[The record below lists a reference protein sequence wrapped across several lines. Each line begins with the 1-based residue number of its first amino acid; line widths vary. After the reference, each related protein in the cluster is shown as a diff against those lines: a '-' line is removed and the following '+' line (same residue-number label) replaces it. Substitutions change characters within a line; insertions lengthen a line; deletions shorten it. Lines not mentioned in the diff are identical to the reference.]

1 MISTHQRLNVKH
13 ASENVAYKLPKECF
27 AHWLV
32 GVTDGDG
39 CFSFSVDKKKN
50 SIWNCT
56 FKIGQTT
63 SNYRLLYF
71 IKENLGFG
79 KINSKSGKNMAEF
92 RIRERKTLLNLIVPL
107 FTKFPLYSTKQFY
120 FLQWVKALETLEN
133 KKLASAEKNEILTR
147 LKSQTP
153 EMWARAQ
160 GEDIYLSPSWQEGDP
175 TSEWISGF
183 VEAEGSFFLT
193 IKANRSNKV
202 REETPRT
209 LEKQDDLPL
218 QRRVVHAFGI
228 TQKLDGVILEFLRKR
243 FHIASKALHTKRCS
257 LREQRDVYKLETT
270 NSRSIAKIRDFF
282 LNKLK
287 GIKSLEYKIW
297 SRSLKFKGNSEKL
310 FRVQNQLRELR
321 NSKKVPK
328 TP

>member
-39 CFSFSVDKKKN
+39 CFSFSVNKKKN

-56 FKIGQTT
+56 FKIGQSTF
-63 SNYRLLYF
+63 NYRLLYF
-71 IKENLGFG
+71 IKKNLGRG
-79 KINSKSGKNMAEF
+79 KISSKSGKNMAEF
-92 RIRERKTLLNLIVPL
+92 RIRDRKTLLNLIVPL
-107 FTKFPLYSTKQFY
+107 FTKYPLYSTKQFY
-120 FLQWVKALETLEN
+120 FSQWVKALETLEN
-133 KKLASAEKNEILTR
+133 RNLTSAEKNEILTQ

-153 EMWARAQ
+153 EMWAAAQ
-160 GEDIYLSPSWQEGDP
+160 GEEIYFSPSWRKGDP
-175 TSEWISGF
+175 RSEWISGF

-193 IKANRSNKV
+193 IKSNRLCPFHKSKKAPQ
-202 REETPRT
+202 ESPHT
-209 LEKQDDLPL
+209 LEKQDHLPL
-218 QRRVVHAFGI
+218 QKRVVHAFGI

-243 FHIASKALHTKRCS
+243 FHIASKVLHTK
-257 LREQRDVYKLETT
+257 RDVYKLETT
-270 NSRSIAKIRDFF
+270 NSRSTAKIRDFF

-310 FRVQNQLRELR
+310 FRVQDQLRELR
-321 NSKKVPK
+321 NSKKVSK

>member
-39 CFSFSVDKKKN
+39 CFSFSVNKKKN

-56 FKIGQTT
+56 FKIGQST

-79 KINSKSGKNMAEF
+79 KINSKSGKNKAEF
-92 RIRERKTLLNLIVPL
+92 RIRDRKTLLNLIVPV
-107 FTKFPLYSTKQFY
+107 FTKYPLYSTKQFY

-133 KKLASAEKNEILTR
+133 KKLSSAERNDILTQ
-147 LKSQTP
+147 LKSETP
-153 EMWARAQ
+153 EMWGKTQ
-160 GEDIYLSPSWQEGDP
+160 GEEIYLSPSWQEGDP

-193 IKANRSNKV
+193 IKANRGHKV
-202 REETPRT
+202 REETSRT
-209 LEKQDDLPL
+209 LEKQDQPPL
-218 QRRVVHAFGI
+218 QKRVVHAFGI
-228 TQKLDGVILEFLRKR
+228 TQKLDGVILEFLRKK
-243 FHIASKALHTKRCS
+243 FHIASKVLHTK
-257 LREQRDVYKLETT
+257 RDVYKLETT

-310 FRVQNQLRELR
+310 FCVQNQLRELR
-321 NSKKVPK
+321 NSKKVLK
-328 TP
+328 IS

>member
-1 MISTHQRLNVKH
+1 MKH

-27 AHWLV
+27 THWLV

-39 CFSFSVDKKKN
+39 CFSFSVNKRKN

-56 FKIGQTT
+56 FKIGQSTF
-63 SNYRLLYF
+63 NYRLLYF
-71 IKENLGFG
+71 IKKNLGFG
-79 KINSKSGKNMAEF
+79 KISSKSGKNMAEF
-92 RIRERKTLLNLIVPL
+92 RIRDRKTLLNLIVPL
-107 FTKFPLYSTKQFY
+107 FTKYPLYSTKQFY

-133 KKLASAEKNEILTR
+133 KNLTSAEKNEILTQ

-153 EMWARAQ
+153 EMWAAAQ
-160 GEDIYLSPSWQEGDP
+160 GKETYFSPSWRKGDP
-175 TSEWISGF
+175 TSEWIYGF

-193 IKANRSNKV
+193 IKLKREDNV
-202 REETPRT
+202 PEETPRT
-209 LEKQDDLPL
+209 LGKQDDLPL
-218 QRRVVHAFGI
+218 QKRVVHAFGI
-228 TQKLDGVILEFLRKR
+228 TQKLDRVILEFLRKR
-243 FHIASKALHTKRCS
+243 FHIASKVLHTK
-257 LREQRDVYKLETT
+257 RDVYKLETT

-310 FRVQNQLRELR
+310 SRVQNQLRELR
-321 NSKKVPK
+321 NCKKVSK